1 MCSFNRATVAFH
13 VNSAQNPTQRHDFL
27 SEPFTTGW
35 DLHVVIF
42 FFFLNSAMIHF
53 YCHITH
59 FIKHAERKPLKC
71 DWTLA
76 GAVRRQCLTC
86 REKQ

>member
-42 FFFLNSAMIHF
+42 FFFKFSNDSFLLSYYTF
-53 YCHITH
+53 Y
-59 FIKHAERKPLKC
+59 K
-71 DWTLA
+71 
-76 GAVRRQCLTC
+76 TC
-86 REKQ
+86 REEAIEV